1 MDDGTKNW
9 KLVQGDCVEQMRL
22 LQENSVD
29 SVVCDPPYGL
39 EFMGKEWDKLRVSDN
54 PSGPQSA
61 GWHDNG
67 GKNPY
72 ARRATPRYAG
82 KKLGATTSPRSSRKR
97 PATQMPR
104 EATTPVTGE
113 RSG

>member
-61 GWHDNG
+61 GWHE
-67 GKNPY
+67 
-72 ARRATPRYAG
+72 
-82 KKLGATTSPRSSRKR
+82 
-97 PATQMPR
+97 Q
-104 EATTPVTGE
+104 VTL
-113 RSG
+113 